1 MNIKIREIAERLR
14 GFRDALDLSPE
25 NCAEACGVSPEQ
37 YKEYESGNSDIPVT
51 FLYRFSAA
59 CNLEFA
65 ALLTGDM
72 PRMTSYSLTRRGTG
86 IAVERRKEY
95 RYQAL
100 NETFIE
106 KRAQPFIVTVSPDP
120 KQETIPLYQHE
131 GQEFN
136 LILKGRLLIL
146 LKDKELIL
154 EEGDSLW
161 FNSGLPHG
169 MKALDG
175 KEAEFLAMIFN
186 K

>member
-14 GFRDALDLSPE
+14 GFRDALDLSE
-25 NCAEACGVSPEQ
+25 ESCAKACGVSLEQ
-37 YKEYESGNSDIPVT
+37 YREYESGNADIPVT
-51 FLYRFSAA
+51 FLYHFSTV

-72 PRMTSYSLTRRGTG
+72 PRMTSYSLTRKGTG
-86 IAVERRKEY
+86 SIVGRRKEY

-100 NETFIE
+100 NESFVN
-106 KRAQPFIVTVSPDP
+106 KKAQPFVVTVSPGP
-120 KQETIPLYQHE
+120 EQETIPLYQHE

-136 LILKGRLLIL
+136 LVLKGRLLIL

-175 KEAEFLAMIFN
+175 KEAEFLAMIF
-186 K
+186 

>member
-14 GFRDALDLSPE
+14 GFRDALDLSE
-25 NCAEACGVSPEQ
+25 ESCAEACGVSPEQ
-37 YKEYESGNSDIPVT
+37 YKAYESGNTDIPVT
-51 FLYRFSAA
+51 FLYRFSTA
-59 CNLEFA
+59 CHVEFA

-72 PRMTSYSLTRRGTG
+72 PRMTSYSLTRKGTG

-100 NETFIE
+100 NESFIQ
-106 KRAQPFIVTVSPDP
+106 KKAQPFMVTVAPDP
-120 KQETIPLYQHE
+120 ELKSVPLYQHE

-136 LILKGRLLIL
+136 LVLKGRLLIR
-146 LKDKELIL
+146 LKDRELIL

-175 KEAEFLAMIFN
+175 KEAEFLAMIF
-186 K
+186 

>member
-1 MNIKIREIAERLR
+1 MNIKIQEIAERLR
-14 GFRDALDLSPE
+14 GFRDALDLSQE
-25 NCAEACGVSPEQ
+25 ACAEACGVSLSQ
-37 YKEYESGNSDIPVT
+37 YQEYESGRSDIPVT
-51 FLYRFSAA
+51 FLYRFSTA

-100 NETFIE
+100 NESFIQ
-106 KRAQPFIVTVSPDP
+106 KKAQPFIVTVGPDQAG
-120 KQETIPLYQHE
+120 KSFPLYQHE

-136 LILKGRLLIL
+136 LVLKGRLLIR
-146 LKDKELIL
+146 LKDRELIL

-175 KEAEFLAMIFN
+175 KGAEFLAMIF
-186 K
+186 

>member
-25 NCAEACGVSPEQ
+25 SCAQACGVTPEE

-51 FLYRFSAA
+51 FLYRFSVA
-59 CNLEFA
+59 CNLEFS

-72 PRMTSYSLTRRGTG
+72 PRMTSYSLTRKGTG

-100 NETFIE
+100 NETFID
-106 KRAQPFIVTVSPDP
+106 KKAQPFIVTVSPDP
-120 KQETIPLYQHE
+120 EQETVPLYQHE

-154 EEGDSLW
+154 GEGDSLW

-169 MKALDG
+169 MKAMDG